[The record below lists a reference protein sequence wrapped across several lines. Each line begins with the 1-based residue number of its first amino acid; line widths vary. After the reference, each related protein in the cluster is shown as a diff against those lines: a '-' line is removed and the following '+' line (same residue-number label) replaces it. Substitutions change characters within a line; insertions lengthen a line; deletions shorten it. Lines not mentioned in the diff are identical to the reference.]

1 MAVLAIDAGTTGV
14 TALVVDVDGQIISK
28 SHIEFP
34 QHFPRSG
41 WVEHNPEE
49 IWQATLKSAKLAIE
63 ASGTTPTALGITNQR
78 ETVVLWDKDSLRS
91 PRNAI
96 VWQDR
101 RTANLVLDI
110 RNAGKEELIRD
121 KTGLG
126 LDPYFSSSKL
136 LWISK
141 NEPEIWRGVVSGQVL
156 IGTVDS

>member
-1 MAVLAIDAGTTGV
+1 MSVVAIDAGTTGV

-41 WVEHNPEE
+41 WVEHDPEE
-49 IWQATLKSAKLAIE
+49 IWQAALKAAQRAVE
-63 ASGTTPTALGITNQR
+63 ASGTIPTALGITNQR
-78 ETVVLWDKDSLRS
+78 ETIVLWDKDTLRS

-101 RTANLVLDI
+101 RSANLILDI
-110 RNAGKEELIRD
+110 RNSGAEDEVRK

-126 LDPYFSSSKL
+126 LDPYFSSS
-136 LWISK
+136 
-141 NEPEIWRGVVSGQVL
+141 
-156 IGTVDS
+156 